1 MGLRSKEFSGV
12 GAGEAEKIEKAE
24 GRQKIFRA
32 QMGYWIEFIVSTL
45 SLKIKKLLS
54 MLEIFKKFVS
64 DFLLSTHRPLGP
76 FSPLGPYLSS

>member
-32 QMGYWIEFIVSTL
+32 QMGYWIEFIVNTL
-45 SLKIKKLLS
+45 SLKIKNS
-54 MLEIFKKFVS
+54 
-64 DFLLSTHRPLGP
+64 
-76 FSPLGPYLSS
+76 